1 MMSTPDMYSCN
12 CPICQG
18 DESHRDQTL
27 HHQMNML
34 LSRLDEQQRR
44 WYVAVEAKRLG
55 HGGIE
60 QVVQITG
67 ISAKTIRRG
76 MQELEAELSTR
87 PRDRVRLTGGG
98 RHRVEKKNLK

>member
-1 MMSTPDMYSCN
+1 MMPHSDIHTCKCIP
-12 CPICQG
+12 CQHE
-18 DESHRDQTL
+18 ESHPDQTL

-60 QVVQITG
+60 HLVQITG

-87 PRDRVRLTGGG
+87 PLERIRLEGGG
-98 RHRVEKKNLK
+98 RHRVEKKA